1 MLFRREFKRNLRS
14 LIIWSIIIA
23 AIILLYLSIFP
34 EMAKQ
39 QHSLDEMMSSMP
51 EGMKKAFGMDR
62 LTMGTALG
70 FYGIEIHLMNTLL
83 GSIFAAMLA
92 SNIVAKE
99 QGEKTIEFLLAKPF
113 TRQQIITEKWAA
125 VFTNVLIF
133 NIVIVLASIIGFQFT
148 KGADVSY
155 STFFL
160 LESAVVLMHLT
171 FASVAFLIST
181 IVKRTRTVV
190 SSSLALVFIMYFFS
204 IIAGVSDTFSFLKY
218 VSPFKYAEAATI
230 ITENDFDPQ
239 YITIMAVVIVG
250 CVLAGHW
257 YYSRKD
263 ITV

>member
-51 EGMKKAFGMDR
+51 EGMKKAFGMDQ
-62 LTMGTALG
+62 LTMSTALG
-70 FYGIEIHLMNTLL
+70 FYGIEIHLMTTLL
-83 GSIFAAMLA
+83 GSIYAAMLG

-125 VFTNVLIF
+125 VFANVVIF
-133 NIVIVLASIIGFQFT
+133 NLVIVAASVIGFQFT

-171 FASVAFLIST
+171 FASIAFLISA

-190 SSSLALVFIMYFFS
+190 SMSLGLVFIMYFFS
-204 IIAGVSDTFSFLKY
+204 IIADVSDTFNFLKF
-218 VSPFKYAEAATI
+218 VSPFKYADAAAI
-230 ITENDFDPQ
+230 ITERYFNPQ
-239 YITIMAVVIVG
+239 YIAIMAVVIVG
-250 CVLAGHW
+250 CVMMAHW

-263 ITV
+263 IMV